1 MNSAIFHDL
10 IRVSVSLLPV
20 FFFLAGLILIDSYRL
35 VKVQSVLI
43 SILMGCVAALFLLLL
58 DVLVL
63 RHADFN
69 FTVYSRYGAP
79 VLEEITKAVY
89 LIYLIR
95 SQKIGFMVD
104 AAIHGFAIGAGFAL
118 LENIHY
124 LRSLPDATL
133 FIWIIRGFGTAVM
146 HGGVTAIFGIIS
158 KNLFERRESSKYLAF
173 LSGLTLAMV
182 IHSFFNHFILPPVQ
196 STLVILFVFPVII
209 AIVYYQSE
217 KSTQHWLGIGFD
229 TDQELL
235 ELITSGDFSESRI
248 GRYLH
253 SLRAKL
259 SGEIVADMLCLL
271 RLHVELSIHAKG
283 ILMKQEAGFRV
294 SPDPEIKEKF
304 EELRYLEKNI
314 GTTGHLA
321 MTPFLHTSEKH
332 LWQLHMLGGKQ

>member
-1 MNSAIFHDL
+1 
-10 IRVSVSLLPV
+10 
-20 FFFLAGLILIDSYRL
+20 
-35 VKVQSVLI
+35 
-43 SILMGCVAALFLLLL
+43 
-58 DVLVL
+58 
-63 RHADFN
+63 
-69 FTVYSRYGAP
+69 
-79 VLEEITKAVY
+79 
-89 LIYLIR
+89 
-95 SQKIGFMVD
+95 
-104 AAIHGFAIGAGFAL
+104 
-118 LENIHY
+118 
-124 LRSLPDATL
+124 
-133 FIWIIRGFGTAVM
+133 
-146 HGGVTAIFGIIS
+146 
-158 KNLFERRESSKYLAF
+158 
-173 LSGLTLAMV
+173 MV

-253 SLRAKL
+253 SLREKL